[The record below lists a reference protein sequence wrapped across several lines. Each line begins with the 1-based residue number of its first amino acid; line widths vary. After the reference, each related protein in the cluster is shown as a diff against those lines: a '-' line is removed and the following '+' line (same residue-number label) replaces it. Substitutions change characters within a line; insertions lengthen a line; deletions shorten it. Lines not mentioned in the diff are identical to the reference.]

1 VREVQ
6 AIIFD
11 LDDTLWEVGP
21 VIVRAEHAMRAFL
34 AERYPRVLE
43 LHTPESMRDLRARMA
58 MEHPAMR
65 HDFTWLRLESLR
77 RLARDA
83 GYEEAMAEEAF
94 GVFYRTRNEVT
105 LYDDVLPAL
114 ARLHGRFRLFAASNG
129 NADLAAIGLARFFE
143 DTLAAREAGMLKPD
157 PRIFALLLDRA
168 GLEPAQALHVGD
180 DASADV
186 EGARRAGVTPVWVN
200 RRGGEW
206 PLAASAPPL
215 TVRDL
220 AELADLLE

>member
-1 VREVQ
+1 
-6 AIIFD
+6 
-11 LDDTLWEVGP
+11 
-21 VIVRAEHAMRAFL
+21 
-34 AERYPRVLE
+34 
-43 LHTPESMRDLRARMA
+43 
-58 MEHPAMR
+58 
-65 HDFTWLRLESLR
+65 
-77 RLARDA
+77 
-83 GYEEAMAEEAF
+83 
-94 GVFYRTRNEVT
+94 VT

-143 DTLAAREAGMLKPD
+143 DALAAREAGMLKPD

-220 AELADLLE
+220 GAGGSAGVDRCRLATRGERRAREPGFPTPARRKRASRRVAGLDRRTAASVISGHGCTPSHRTRARAMGPLTRRRIAPTFLDDSVRLACCQQATHPAASPWSPTVERRP